1 MYHINCASNRLSEV
15 KERRAIIVHVLF
27 RAVSTWGECWRLTMN
42 STSRPLAANELR
54 VHLETENAKLRDE
67 ALELVL
73 QIQALRHSCRAADER
88 KF

>member
-15 KERRAIIVHVLF
+15 KERRAIIVHVVF

-88 KF
+88 KL

>member
-1 MYHINCASNRLSEV
+1 
-15 KERRAIIVHVLF
+15 
-27 RAVSTWGECWRLTMN
+27 MN